1 MTSRSF
7 LVEFLTSLMCNI
19 ITSVNNDN
27 SISPFP
33 GCVHVIPFSF
43 IIAPASASNII
54 EKEWE

>member
-33 GCVHVIPFSF
+33 GHIHVISFSF
-43 IIAPASASNII
+43 IIAPASASNTI
-54 EKEWE
+54 EKEWG